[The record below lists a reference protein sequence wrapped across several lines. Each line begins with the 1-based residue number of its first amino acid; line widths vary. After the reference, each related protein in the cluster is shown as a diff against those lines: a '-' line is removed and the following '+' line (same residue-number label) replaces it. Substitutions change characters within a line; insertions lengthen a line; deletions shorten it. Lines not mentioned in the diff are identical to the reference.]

1 MCMVVA
7 TFGDSLPVGANCSWT
22 QRDYAF
28 PVTSVASI
36 IQNII
41 QLFKNLILASILYKI
56 MWKIFILGLTLLS
69 LNNYEALLYL

>member
-1 MCMVVA
+1 MCMVVG
-7 TFGDSLPVGANCSWT
+7 TFGDSLPVGVNCSWT

-56 MWKIFILGLTLLS
+56 MLENVYFKINIIII
-69 LNNYEALLYL
+69 E